1 MLVITP
7 KILDKLYYKH
17 GIADGFKMAR
27 LALNNINGNLLVDTR
42 EKNIVKGMKTEWCV
56 VKVEGKFYKVVFLR
70 FKKDVVL
77 KTMFEIKEVDRPFT
91 IYASQQSQQTDVRTT
106 TANNIRKMLKP
117 MIKGNK
123 SK

>member
-42 EKNIVKGMKTEWCV
+42 EKKCCERRENRV
-56 VKVEGKFYKVVFLR
+56 VC
-70 FKKDVVL
+70 
-77 KTMFEIKEVDRPFT
+77 
-91 IYASQQSQQTDVRTT
+91 S
-106 TANNIRKMLKP
+106 
-117 MIKGNK
+117 
-123 SK
+123 